1 MFTVERATPIFAVET
16 FKSLGDKTFRG
27 QSMFGVIMTWIML
40 ICVIIGLLFIGRVI
54 QSEDEKSQY
63 SQLHQT
69 TELWAEAFSI
79 RLTSDLERL
88 NQLHSSLSPEETF
101 QQNASHLEHRAREL
115 MQQRAEILEI
125 NYLNSANRVISSF
138 ASPHPFG
145 DITSTLGQRYD
156 RAGTQKAILRTKR
169 TGASSFSEPYSLPVE
184 GSPFVDLVAPVT
196 IGNSHYLQISRL
208 SIWSL
213 LRQATQGRRDSAF
226 RISLLYENKTIVAAS
241 TDSRRESITY
251 RMSLA
256 PLPASFE
263 LQVSSYAQGLLTQNT
278 LFWVISAL
286 GIFLIVALLGLIR
299 FNWRQNSTET
309 ALRAESALRKTIADS
324 QLSGLQV
331 TDRNGRIVYTNK
343 TFIDLLG
350 ISSNEHL
357 IGQLPPYSYWPKG
370 DAGFRLMELFDAIQR
385 GQMTATSYEFHPMRP
400 DGSTFSAFLH
410 ISPMIT
416 VEGTHLGWLWTLT
429 DISEIRQAQE
439 RVTAAHERF
448 TRVLESMQ
456 DAISVVDPQS
466 NVLLFSNSVY
476 DALFGEDSA
485 GHLQAHMQLINQVG
499 EKKVKDANDLSTD
512 IYLENL
518 DRWFALHERTITW
531 TDRTAV
537 RLQILSDI
545 TERRKNENL
554 LVEQQ
559 ARSELNS
566 RLVTMGEMA
575 SSLAHELNQPLTAI
589 SNYAYVVASM
599 MKKAGVP
606 EEHEMFYSVSRIE
619 SQAQRAAA
627 IIQRIR
633 SFTKRSEPKMESI
646 PVSNLVKEVMEL
658 ANIQARRHNAKLQCY
673 LAPDLTNVWC
683 DEIMIEQVL
692 LNLIKNGIEA
702 SVGIE
707 GQKPEVSLT
716 IYLDI
721 NHHVVFEVA
730 DNGTGI
736 DDEHKS
742 QLFDPFFTTKSSGM
756 GMGLN
761 ICRTIVELHHGR
773 LTISDNIGRGTIFT
787 LTLPSEK
794 KETV

>member
-1 MFTVERATPIFAVET
+1 
-16 FKSLGDKTFRG
+16 
-27 QSMFGVIMTWIML
+27 MFGVIMTWIML

-54 QSEDEKSQY
+54 QSEDHKSQL

-79 RLTSDLERL
+79 NLNADLDRLG
-88 NQLHSSLSPEETF
+88 QL
-101 QQNASHLEHRAREL
+101 QNALPRNQTFKQNLRTLQQQAREL
-115 MQQRAEILEI
+115 MQRRPEILEI
-125 NYLNSANRVISSF
+125 NYVDTNSRVAASF

-145 DITSTLGQRYD
+145 DITLTTGERYQRASTHQ
-156 RAGTQKAILRTKR
+156 AISRTRR
-169 TGASSFSEPYSLPVE
+169 TDSASFSEPYSLPIE
-184 GSPFVDLVAPVT
+184 GSPFIDLVSPCF
-196 IGNSHYLQISRL
+196 IGGERYLQISRL
-208 SIWSL
+208 SIWAL
-213 LRQATQGRRDSAF
+213 LRQATQNHSDSSF
-226 RISLLYENKTIVAAS
+226 RISLLYDGTPIVAAS
-241 TDSRRESITY
+241 TDSRRQSISY
-251 RMSLA
+251 KVGLA
-256 PLPASFE
+256 PLPAGFE
-263 LQVSSYAQGLLTQNT
+263 LQVSSYAQGLITQNT

-331 TDRNGRIVYTNK
+331 TDRNGRIVYTNR
-343 TFIDLLG
+343 TFTDLLG
-350 ISSNEHL
+350 LSSNEHL

-370 DAGFRLMELFDAIQR
+370 DAGFRLMELFETIQR
-385 GQMTATSYEFHPMRP
+385 GQMTTTSYEFNPIRP
-400 DGSTFSAFLH
+400 DGSTFNAFIH

-456 DAISVVDPQS
+456 DAISVADPQS

-476 DALFGEDSA
+476 DSLFGEGNF
-485 GHLQAHMQLINQVG
+485 GHMQAHTELINQMG
-499 EKKVKDANDLSTD
+499 EKKVKEATDLSTD
-512 IYLENL
+512 IYLEDL
-518 DRWFALHERTITW
+518 DRWFALHERMITW
-531 TDRTAV
+531 TDRTSV

-554 LVEQQ
+554 LAEQQ

-589 SNYAYVVASM
+589 SNYAFIVGSM

-606 EEHEMFYSVSRIE
+606 EDHEMFYSVSRIE
-619 SQAQRAAA
+619 SQAQRAAG

-646 PVSNLVKEVMEL
+646 PIINLVKEVMEL
-658 ANIQARRHNAKLQCY
+658 ANIQARRHNAKIQY
-673 LAPDLTNVWC
+673 YIAPDVNHVWC

-707 GQKPEVSLT
+707 GQKPEVTLT

-721 NHHVVFEVA
+721 DHHVIFEVA
-730 DNGTGI
+730 DNGVGI
-736 DDEHKS
+736 DDEHKA

-773 LTISDNIGRGTIFT
+773 LSISDNIGRGTIFT
-787 LTLPSEK
+787 LMLPSEN
-794 KETV
+794 TQTG

>member
-1 MFTVERATPIFAVET
+1 
-16 FKSLGDKTFRG
+16 
-27 QSMFGVIMTWIML
+27 MFGVIMTWIML
-40 ICVIIGLLFIGRVI
+40 ICVIIGMIFIGRVI
-54 QSEDEKSQY
+54 QSEDQKSQL

-69 TELWAEAFSI
+69 TELWAESFSI
-79 RLTSDLERL
+79 RLNSDLDRL
-88 NQLHSSLSPEETF
+88 GQLHNALPQNLSFRDNLSRLE
-101 QQNASHLEHRAREL
+101 QQTREL

-125 NYLNSANRVISSF
+125 NYLDGNNRVVASF

-145 DITSTLGQRYD
+145 DITLRTGERYQRPSTMG
-156 RAGTQKAILRTKR
+156 AILRSRR
-169 TGASSFSEPYSLPVE
+169 TGSSSFSEPYSLPIE
-184 GSPFVDLVAPVT
+184 GSPFIDLVSPSIV
-196 IGNSHYLQISRL
+196 GGERYLQISRL

-213 LRQATQGRRDSAF
+213 LRQATQSRRDASF
-226 RISLLYENKTIVAAS
+226 RISLLYNSEPIVAAS
-241 TDSRRESITY
+241 TDSRRQTITY
-251 RMSLA
+251 KMHLS
-256 PLPASFE
+256 PLPAGFE

-286 GIFLIVALLGLIR
+286 GIFLVVALLGLIR

-331 TDRNGRIVYTNK
+331 TDRNGRIVYTNR
-343 TFIDLLG
+343 TFTDLLG
-350 ISSNEHL
+350 LSANEHL

-370 DAGFRLMELFDAIQR
+370 DAGFRLMELFDTIKR
-385 GQMTATSYEFHPMRP
+385 GQMTTTSYEFHPLRP
-400 DGSTFSAFLH
+400 DGSTFSAFIH

-466 NVLLFSNSVY
+466 NVLLFSNTVY
-476 DALFGEDSA
+476 DSLFGETSQ
-485 GHLQAHMQLINQVG
+485 GHLQAHMELINQMG
-499 EKKVKDANDLSTD
+499 EKKVKEASDMSSD
-512 IYLENL
+512 IYLEDL
-518 DRWFALHERTITW
+518 DRWFDLHERTITW

-589 SNYAYVVASM
+589 SNYAFIVSSL

-606 EEHEMFYSVSRIE
+606 EEHEMFYSISRIE
-619 SQAQRAAA
+619 AQAQRAAA

-646 PVSNLVKEVMEL
+646 PVMNLIKEVMEL
-658 ANIQARRHNAKLQCY
+658 ASIQARRHNAKVQY
-673 LAPDLTNVWC
+673 YVAPDITNVWC

-707 GQKPEVSLT
+707 GQKPEVTLT
-716 IYLDI
+716 VYSGID
-721 NHHVVFEVA
+721 HHIIFEVA
-730 DNGTGI
+730 DNGVGI
-736 DDEHKS
+736 NDEHKA
-742 QLFDPFFTTKSSGM
+742 QLFDPFFTTKSTGM

-787 LTLPSEK
+787 LTLPSENK
-794 KETV
+794 QTV

>member
-1 MFTVERATPIFAVET
+1 
-16 FKSLGDKTFRG
+16 
-27 QSMFGVIMTWIML
+27 MFGIIMTWIML
-40 ICVIIGLLFIGRVI
+40 ICVIIGMLFIGRVI
-54 QSEDEKSQY
+54 QSEDQKAQLA
-63 SQLHQT
+63 QLHQT
-69 TELWAEAFSI
+69 TELWADSFSI
-79 RLTSDLERL
+79 RLNSDLERL
-88 NQLHSSLSPEETF
+88 NQLHHALPSNQTF
-101 QQNASHLEHRAREL
+101 RENLPRLQTQSREL
-115 MQQRAEILEI
+115 MQDRAEILEI
-125 NYLNSANRVISSF
+125 NYLDSRNRVLASF

-145 DITSTLGQRYD
+145 DITFRIGEYYQRAST
-156 RAGTQKAILRTKR
+156 ATAISRTKR
-169 TGASSFSEPYSLPVE
+169 TGSSSFSEPYSLPIE
-184 GSPFVDLVAPVT
+184 GSPFIDLVSPAV
-196 IGNSHYLQISRL
+196 IGGTHYLQISRI

-213 LRQATQGRRDSAF
+213 LRQATQSRRDSSL
-226 RISLLYENKTIVAAS
+226 RTSLLYNDTPIVAAS
-241 TDSRRESITY
+241 TDSRRQTITF
-251 RMSLA
+251 RMNLA
-256 PLPASFE
+256 PLPAGFE

-299 FNWRQNSTET
+299 FNWRQNSIET

-331 TDRNGRIVYTNK
+331 TDRNGRIVYTNR
-343 TFIDLLG
+343 TFTDLLG
-350 ISSNEHL
+350 LSSNEHL

-370 DAGFRLMELFDAIQR
+370 DAGFRLMELFDTIKR
-385 GQMTATSYEFHPMRP
+385 GQMTTTSYEFHPIRS
-400 DGSTFSAFLH
+400 DGSTFSAFIY

-466 NVLLFSNSVY
+466 NILLFSNTVY
-476 DALFGEDSA
+476 DKLFGSDSVGHIRAHKELLNQLGKKRAQNAADIA
-485 GHLQAHMQLINQVG
+485 G
-499 EKKVKDANDLSTD
+499 D
-512 IYLENL
+512 IYVE
-518 DRWFALHERTITW
+518 DMDKWFELHERIITW
-531 TDRTAV
+531 TDRTDV

-554 LVEQQ
+554 LAEQQ

-589 SNYAYVVASM
+589 SNYAFLVGSM

-619 SQAQRAAA
+619 AQAQRAAG

-646 PVSNLVKEVMEL
+646 PVVNLVNEVMEL
-658 ANIQARRHNAKLQCY
+658 ANIQARRHKAKLQY
-673 LAPDLTNVWC
+673 YIAQDISNVWC

-702 SVGIE
+702 SAGIE
-707 GQKPEVSLT
+707 GQKPEVTLT
-716 IYLDI
+716 IYSTI
-721 NHHVVFEVA
+721 EHNVVFEVA
-730 DNGTGI
+730 DNGIGI
-736 DDEHKS
+736 DDEHKA
-742 QLFDPFFTTKSSGM
+742 QLFDPFFTTKSTGM

-773 LTISDNIGRGTIFT
+773 LSISDNIGRGTIFT
-787 LTLPSEK
+787 LMLPSEK
-794 KETV
+794 QQTG

>member
-1 MFTVERATPIFAVET
+1 MV
-16 FKSLGDKTFRG
+16 
-27 QSMFGVIMTWIML
+27 
-40 ICVIIGLLFIGRVI
+40 
-54 QSEDEKSQY
+54 
-63 SQLHQT
+63 
-69 TELWAEAFSI
+69 
-79 RLTSDLERL
+79 
-88 NQLHSSLSPEETF
+88 
-101 QQNASHLEHRAREL
+101 
-115 MQQRAEILEI
+115 
-125 NYLNSANRVISSF
+125 
-138 ASPHPFG
+138 
-145 DITSTLGQRYD
+145 
-156 RAGTQKAILRTKR
+156 
-169 TGASSFSEPYSLPVE
+169 
-184 GSPFVDLVAPVT
+184 
-196 IGNSHYLQISRL
+196 
-208 SIWSL
+208 
-213 LRQATQGRRDSAF
+213 
-226 RISLLYENKTIVAAS
+226 
-241 TDSRRESITY
+241 
-251 RMSLA
+251 
-256 PLPASFE
+256 
-263 LQVSSYAQGLLTQNT
+263 
-278 LFWVISAL
+278 
-286 GIFLIVALLGLIR
+286 VALLGLIR

-331 TDRNGRIVYTNK
+331 TDRNGRIVYTNR
-343 TFIDLLG
+343 TFTDLLG
-350 ISSNEHL
+350 LSANEHL

-370 DAGFRLMELFDAIQR
+370 DAGFRLMELFDTIKR
-385 GQMTATSYEFHPMRP
+385 GQMTTTSYEFHPLRP
-400 DGSTFSAFLH
+400 DGSTFSAFIH

-466 NVLLFSNSVY
+466 NVLLFSNTVY
-476 DALFGEDSA
+476 DSLFGETSQ
-485 GHLQAHMQLINQVG
+485 GHLQAHMELINQMG
-499 EKKVKDANDLSTD
+499 EKKVKEASDMSSD
-512 IYLENL
+512 IYLEDL
-518 DRWFALHERTITW
+518 DRWFDLHERTITW

-589 SNYAYVVASM
+589 SNYAFIVSSL

-606 EEHEMFYSVSRIE
+606 EEHEMFYSISRIE
-619 SQAQRAAA
+619 AQAQRAAA

-646 PVSNLVKEVMEL
+646 PVMNLIKEVMEL
-658 ANIQARRHNAKLQCY
+658 ASIQARRHNAKVQY
-673 LAPDLTNVWC
+673 YVAPDITNVWC

-707 GQKPEVSLT
+707 GQKPEVTLT
-716 IYLDI
+716 VYSGID
-721 NHHVVFEVA
+721 HHIIFEVA
-730 DNGTGI
+730 DNGVGI
-736 DDEHKS
+736 DDEHKA
-742 QLFDPFFTTKSSGM
+742 QLFDPFFTTKSTGM

-787 LTLPSEK
+787 LTLPSENK
-794 KETV
+794 QTV

>member
-1 MFTVERATPIFAVET
+1 MESTTPIFAVET

-27 QSMFGVIMTWIML
+27 QSMFGIIMTWIML

-54 QSEDEKSQY
+54 QTEDQKSQL

-79 RLTSDLERL
+79 RLNSDLERL
-88 NQLHSSLSPEETF
+88 NQLHHALPPNQSFHENLQRLQTQS
-101 QQNASHLEHRAREL
+101 REL
-115 MQQRAEILEI
+115 MQDRDEILEI
-125 NYLNSANRVISSF
+125 DYTDSKNQVLASF

-145 DITSTLGQRYD
+145 DITFRVGEFYR
-156 RAGTQKAILRTKR
+156 RAATAAAISRAKR
-169 TGASSFSEPYSLPVE
+169 TGSSSFSEPYSLPIE
-184 GSPFVDLVAPVT
+184 GSPFIDLASPAV
-196 IGNSHYLQISRL
+196 IGDRAYLQISRI

-213 LRQATQGRRDSAF
+213 LRQATQNRRDSSF
-226 RISLLYENKTIVAAS
+226 RTSLLYNGTPIVAAS
-241 TDSRRESITY
+241 TDSHRQTITY
-251 RMSLA
+251 RMKLE
-256 PLPASFE
+256 PLPAGFE

-309 ALRAESALRKTIADS
+309 ALRAETALRKTIADS

-331 TDRNGRIVYTNK
+331 TDRNGRIVYTNR
-343 TFIDLLG
+343 TFTDLLG
-350 ISSNEHL
+350 LNSNDNL
-357 IGQLPPYSYWPKG
+357 IGQLPPYSYWPEG
-370 DAGFRLMELFDAIQR
+370 DARVRLMELFDTIKR
-385 GQMTATSYEFHPMRP
+385 GQTTTTSYEFHPIRP
-400 DGSTFSAFLH
+400 DGSTFSAFIY

-416 VEGTHLGWLWTLT
+416 VEGTQLGWLWTLT

-466 NVLLFSNSVY
+466 NVLLFSNTVY
-476 DALFGEDSA
+476 DKLFGPDSS
-485 GHLQAHMQLINQVG
+485 GHLQAHKEFVSQHR
-499 EKKVKDANDLSTD
+499 EKPISQTGDITAD
-512 IYLENL
+512 IYMEET
-518 DRWFALHERTITW
+518 DKWFELHERTITW
-531 TDRTAV
+531 TDRTEV

-545 TERRKNENL
+545 TERRRNENL
-554 LVEQQ
+554 LAEQQ

-589 SNYAYVVASM
+589 SNYAYIVGSM
-599 MKKAGVP
+599 MQKAGVP
-606 EEHEMFYSVSRIE
+606 EDHEMFYSVSRIGA
-619 SQAQRAAA
+619 QAQRAAG

-646 PVSNLVKEVMEL
+646 PVINLVKEVMEL
-658 ANIQARRHNAKLQCY
+658 ANIQARRHKAKLQY
-673 LAPDLTNVWC
+673 YIAQDISNVWC

-702 SVGIE
+702 SAGIA
-707 GQKPEVSLT
+707 GQKPEVTLT
-716 IYLDI
+716 IYSTI
-721 NHHVVFEVA
+721 EHNVVFEVA
-730 DNGTGI
+730 DNGSGI
-736 DDEHKS
+736 DDEHKA
-742 QLFDPFFTTKSSGM
+742 QLFDPFFTTKSTGM

-787 LTLPSEK
+787 LMLPSEK
-794 KETV
+794 QQTV

>member
-1 MFTVERATPIFAVET
+1 
-16 FKSLGDKTFRG
+16 
-27 QSMFGVIMTWIML
+27 MFGVVMTWIML

-54 QSEDEKSQY
+54 QSEDEKSQL

-69 TELWAEAFSI
+69 TELWAESFSI
-79 RLTSDLERL
+79 RLNADLDRL
-88 NQLHSSLSPEETF
+88 GQLNNSLPPNLDFAENMALIA
-101 QQNASHLEHRAREL
+101 QQAREL

-125 NYLNSANRVISSF
+125 NYLDSRNRVISTF

-145 DITSTLGQRYD
+145 NITSTVGQQYR
-156 RAGTQKAILRTKR
+156 RSANAIVRTKR
-169 TGASSFSEPYSLPVE
+169 TGSSSFSEPYSLPIE
-184 GSPFVDLVAPVT
+184 GSPFIDLVSPGL
-196 IGNSHYLQISRL
+196 IGGERYLQISRL

-213 LRQATQGRRDSAF
+213 LRQATQNRQNSSF
-226 RISLLYENKTIVAAS
+226 RISILYEDKPIIAAS
-241 TDSRRESITY
+241 TDSRRQSISY
-251 RMSLA
+251 KIPLE
-256 PLPASFE
+256 PLPAGFE
-263 LQVSSYAQGLLTQNT
+263 LQVSSYAQGLITQNT

-309 ALRAESALRKTIADS
+309 ALRAESALRRTIADS

-331 TDRNGRIVYTNK
+331 TNRNGRIVYTNK
-343 TFIDLLG
+343 TFTDLLG
-350 ISSNEHL
+350 IGSNDHL

-370 DAGFRLMELFDAIQR
+370 DAGFRLMELFETIRR
-385 GQMTATSYEFHPMRP
+385 GQMTTTSYEFHPMRP
-400 DGSTFSAFLH
+400 DGSTFSAYLH

-416 VEGTHLGWLWTLT
+416 MEGTHLGWLWTLT

-476 DALFGEDSA
+476 DSLFGDDSS
-485 GHLQAHMQLINQVG
+485 GHLLAHMELINEKG
-499 EKKVKDANDLSTD
+499 EEKVKAANDISTD
-512 IYLENL
+512 IYLEKL

-531 TDRTAV
+531 TDRTEV

-575 SSLAHELNQPLTAI
+575 SSLAHELNQPLSAI
-589 SNYAYVVASM
+589 SNYAYVVGSM
-599 MKKAGVP
+599 MKAAGVP
-606 EEHEMFYSVSRIE
+606 EEHEMFYSVSRIKA
-619 SQAQRAAA
+619 QAQRAAG

-633 SFTKRSEPKMESI
+633 AFTKRSEPKMESI
-646 PVSNLVKEVMEL
+646 PVINLVKEVMEL
-658 ANIQARRHNAKLQCY
+658 ANIQARRHNAKVQY
-673 LAPDLTNVWC
+673 FIAPDVSNVWC

-702 SVGIE
+702 SLGIE

-716 IYLDI
+716 IYSDI

-730 DNGTGI
+730 DNGCGI
-736 DDEHKS
+736 DDEHKA
-742 QLFDPFFTTKSSGM
+742 QLFDPFFTTKSTGM

-773 LTISDNIGRGTIFT
+773 LAISDNIGRGTIFT

-794 KETV
+794 KETG